1 MTPGVAVGW
10 IVVFG
15 FAATLVL
22 TLLALIKV
30 VSMEPKYVNRLFA
43 LLVVELIGSAFYLFD
58 LEFRLPNPQFQ
69 PNFVTADVYLFDNTG
84 RPLPRTDLIFGDD
97 TLHTFNSGPIA
108 FDLEREFEI
117 SDNALLIKGQPG
129 DYQLGTIDIQDL
141 SRAEDSFMSFQAHL
155 SLGLHY
161 AECLDGTV
169 CQQRRD
175 ARQAITHLFAALAT
189 ENETDVHE
197 RAVLQL
203 FHLKERLQTCS
214 TFGQLAEELE
224 RHRPVPYRYLELGEI
239 YFAMALYLDEIDPED
254 RTTARWLALKNF
266 LRFLSLPQVDVGT
279 DLFTRA
285 NDQANQVA
293 TTLTFGRDHPVS
305 SALQSV
311 DRQQF
316 ALASESIDAMPLAC
330 VASS

>member
-1 MTPGVAVGW
+1 
-10 IVVFG
+10 
-15 FAATLVL
+15 
-22 TLLALIKV
+22 
-30 VSMEPKYVNRLFA
+30 
-43 LLVVELIGSAFYLFD
+43 
-58 LEFRLPNPQFQ
+58 
-69 PNFVTADVYLFDNTG
+69 
-84 RPLPRTDLIFGDD
+84 
-97 TLHTFNSGPIA
+97 
-108 FDLEREFEI
+108 
-117 SDNALLIKGQPG
+117 
-129 DYQLGTIDIQDL
+129 
-141 SRAEDSFMSFQAHL
+141 MSFQTHL

-189 ENETDVHE
+189 ENETDVPNQQQAE
-197 RAVLQL
+197 VTSGPSYSSFTSRNVYRRARPSASWPRNSNGTDP
-203 FHLKERLQTCS
+203 F
-214 TFGQLAEELE
+214 E
-224 RHRPVPYRYLELGEI
+224 RHRPVPYRYLELGDI

-254 RTTARWLALKNF
+254 RTAARWLALKKF

-279 DLFTRA
+279 DPFTRA

-311 DRQQF
+311 DRQQC

-330 VASS
+330 VASR

>member
-58 LEFRLPNPQFQ
+58 LEFRLPNPQLQ

-84 RPLPRTDLIFGDD
+84 RPLPRTDLILGDD

-129 DYQLGTIDIQDL
+129 DSRG
-141 SRAEDSFMSFQAHL
+141 SRA
-155 SLGLHY
+155 
-161 AECLDGTV
+161 T
-169 CQQRRD
+169 
-175 ARQAITHLFAALAT
+175 I
-189 ENETDVHE
+189 
-197 RAVLQL
+197 
-203 FHLKERLQTCS
+203 
-214 TFGQLAEELE
+214 
-224 RHRPVPYRYLELGEI
+224 
-239 YFAMALYLDEIDPED
+239 
-254 RTTARWLALKNF
+254 
-266 LRFLSLPQVDVGT
+266 
-279 DLFTRA
+279 
-285 NDQANQVA
+285 
-293 TTLTFGRDHPVS
+293 S
-305 SALQSV
+305 SAQSTS
-311 DRQQF
+311 RIC
-316 ALASESIDAMPLAC
+316 LAPKI
-330 VASS
+330 ASCLSKRISVLGCITPNA